1 MGLAVRGCEIRP
13 KHNMDI
19 SIELVPRNKQYLEDA
34 LTDIQQ
40 QLPAINT
47 INIPDISRY
56 EMRSWEGCLV
66 ARDYFPTSI
75 PHIRAADTEPDM
87 PLPMIDALVE
97 RGVNKLLIVTG
108 DWDQS
113 EKPAVTSVDL
123 IRRLKREYPQLTLYG
138 ALDPY
143 RQDFYSEVA
152 YARQKIEAG
161 ASGFFT
167 QPFFDL
173 RLMEIYA
180 DLLHDTELYWGVAPV
195 VTKRSRRYWEQR
207 NKAIFPAS
215 FDCSLEWNRALAQQA
230 LQFAKN
236 GGDSIYFMPIRVNVV
251 DYLAGI
257 L

>member
-1 MGLAVRGCEIRP
+1 
-13 KHNMDI
+13 MDI
-19 SIELVPRNKQYLEDA
+19 SIELVPRSKQYLEGT
-34 LTDIQQ
+34 LTDIQR

-47 INIPDISRY
+47 INIPDITRY
-56 EMRSWEGCLV
+56 DMRSWEGCAV
-66 ARDYFPTSI
+66 ASDYFPTSI
-75 PHIRAADTEPDM
+75 PHIRAVDTDPDQ
-87 PLPMIDALVE
+87 PLPMLATLLDHGIDKVLV
-97 RGVNKLLIVTG
+97 VTG
-108 DWDQS
+108 DWDS
-113 EKPAVTSVDL
+113 EDQPAVTSLDL
-123 IRRLKREYPQLTLYG
+123 IRRLKREQPHLKLYA

-180 DLLHDTELYWGVAPV
+180 DLLSDVELYWGLAPV
-195 VTKRSRRYWEQR
+195 VTQRSQRYWERR

-215 FDCSLEWNRALAQQA
+215 FDCSLEWNRMLARRA

-236 GGDSIYFMPIRVNVV
+236 GGDSVYFMPIRVNIF
-251 DYLAGI
+251 DYLGGI